1 MWQASSQ
8 KRFPSISHNIFTFDA
23 ATDISLLKDGAS
35 LHDLQPIWNIN
46 LKRWELEF
54 LQARWSENEFADALL
69 LKSHWMLLL
78 NLPSH
83 ILLLAWVLLP
93 LSCRTLFLLKMA
105 AIWSWI
111 ENELVRFLS
120 TNFVSQELFL

>member
-1 MWQASSQ
+1 MSQASSQ

-46 LKRWELEF
+46 QKRWELEF

-69 LKSHWMLLL
+69 LKSH
-78 NLPSH
+78 
-83 ILLLAWVLLP
+83 
-93 LSCRTLFLLKMA
+93 
-105 AIWSWI
+105 
-111 ENELVRFLS
+111 
-120 TNFVSQELFL
+120 